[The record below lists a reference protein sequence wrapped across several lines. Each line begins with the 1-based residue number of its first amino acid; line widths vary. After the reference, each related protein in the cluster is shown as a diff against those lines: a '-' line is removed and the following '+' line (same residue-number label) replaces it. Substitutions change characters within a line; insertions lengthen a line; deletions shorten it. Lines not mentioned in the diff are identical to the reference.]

1 MTMRKNT
8 HLLLMSTLLA
18 GWRFGLKLSDC
29 RKPDPARW
37 KNSSS
42 STARARDSAA
52 MMRCDAMRCDVMR
65 CDALTGGDRHALTV
79 IDEGRQ

>member
-1 MTMRKNT
+1 MTVSKNT
-8 HLLLMSTLLA
+8 HLLLKTTLLA
-18 GWRFGLKLSDC
+18 DWRFGLKLSDC
-29 RKPDPARW
+29 RTPDSARW

-52 MMRCDAMRCDVMR
+52 MMRCAVMR
-65 CDALTGGDRHALTV
+65 CDALKGGDRHAMTV